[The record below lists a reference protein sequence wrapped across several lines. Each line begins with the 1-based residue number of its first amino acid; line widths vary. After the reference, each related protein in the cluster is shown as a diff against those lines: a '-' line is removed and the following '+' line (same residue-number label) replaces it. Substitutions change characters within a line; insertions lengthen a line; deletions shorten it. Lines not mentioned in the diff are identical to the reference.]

1 MKQLFLVLYLRVLIR
16 EQDVYAADDPFT
28 PINMPA
34 AGFTSLSEIFPDL
47 FSVIM
52 TVGALILLFNLFVG
66 GFKYLL
72 AGSND
77 ENVKKARATIMN
89 AVIGMFLLA
98 SVWAFWSFI
107 VEWIPGLPELL
118 GK

>member
-1 MKQLFLVLYLRVLIR
+1 MKKLFLVLFLGVLTNER
-16 EQDVYAADDPFT
+16 EIYAADNPFT

-89 AVIGMFLLA
+89 SVIGMFLLA
-98 SVWAFWSFI
+98 STWAFWSFI
-107 VEWIPGLPELL
+107 IDWIPGLPELL